1 MSFGYNPYGGGR
13 GRGTRPRRGVGGAPF
28 SGVLASGGPQVSLSP
43 NQVNPQTN
51 TWREQHVG
59 DVYQQYNQPNASY
72 SANQYSHNENI
83 KQGEFPG
90 RWPADGVDA
99 SWQSWQGDL
108 AGNQQQNAA
117 KNEATPLLRCS
128 LCNIDFSDRKV

>member
-13 GRGTRPRRGVGGAPF
+13 GRGTRSRRGVAVGAPF
-28 SGVLASGGPQVSLSP
+28 SGVLASGGTQVSLSP

-51 TWREQHVG
+51 ANTWREQHG

-83 KQGEFPG
+83 KQGEFPW
-90 RWPADGVDA
+90 RWPADEA

-108 AGNQQQNAA
+108 AGNQQQNTA
-117 KNEATPLLRCS
+117 KDVATPLLRCS
-128 LCNIDFSDRKV
+128 LCNIDFTDRKV